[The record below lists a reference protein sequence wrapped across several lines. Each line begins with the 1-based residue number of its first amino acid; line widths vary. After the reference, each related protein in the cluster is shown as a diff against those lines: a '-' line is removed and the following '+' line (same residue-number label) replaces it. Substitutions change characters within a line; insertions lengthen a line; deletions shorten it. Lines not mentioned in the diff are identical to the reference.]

1 MIPWAC
7 ESADLLKFINDSLV
21 PLNITITHPNCI
33 IAKGYVFL
41 EMANFYEAFQ
51 SKDLLNNLVFQ
62 VIVKLFRTKD
72 WRRSCAMAPHSFM
85 KENTNIISKTIT
97 TKNWCENYWPSAVNF
112 RTWSD
117 EFLFSALA
125 TENDWVILD
134 IIHFYLCHID
144 LRKKPGFSISTWPRK
159 QRVWF
164 GSRNIGVH

>member
-62 VIVKLFRTKD
+62 VIVELFRIKD
-72 WRRSCAMAPHSFM
+72 SRRNCAMALHLCTRG
-85 KENTNIISKTIT
+85 NTNIISKTIT
-97 TKNWCENYWPSAVNF
+97 TKNWLESYWRFAAN
-112 RTWSD
+112 
-117 EFLFSALA
+117 LLA
-125 TENDWVILD
+125 
-134 IIHFYLCHID
+134 
-144 LRKKPGFSISTWPRK
+144 
-159 QRVWF
+159 
-164 GSRNIGVH
+164 